1 MSGLIISNH
10 VVHPSEDHSA
20 AGNLEQGVN
29 RLPAHLQSLTLS
41 TDPELENVRLAD
53 LPPAIVEE
61 DEDTASEPCEP
72 LTPISTIHPP
82 HFNNDHPH
90 GKVSKPII
98 NNADEL
104 PPTDLSSSRPT
115 NCPSKTPPPPLIRRH
130 SPLRSASK
138 SIKSLFRKR
147 KGTGS
152 GADDPAAPTSNSGPQ
167 ETTQPHNI
175 SILTNNIHHGLFPS
189 ASRNSPTN
197 SSHSGSPRSP
207 FSPSS
212 TFNGGVAAML
222 SSSTPSESSLAQKIP
237 ARASTGLSLRERGK
251 IMFGSTPR
259 PNRIDQ
265 KIRSPSLSDVQSQ
278 PERPG
283 FSIPAVEGV
292 GLKSRRMSASFPDD
306 FDVDTCELDEEY
318 VSASRV
324 PGKRAKEI
332 GKGATATVKVMC
344 RKHGKR
350 HDLYA
355 VKEFR
360 KRGQQEDEDEY
371 VKKVKSEFS
380 IAKSLD
386 HPNIVKTF
394 RLCIHNGR
402 WNHVMEMCSY
412 GEVFSLVQ
420 KDYLTDADNLC
431 FFKQTVRGIAYLH
444 ENGIAHR
451 DIKLENLLL
460 SDEGH
465 IKITD
470 FGVSEVFSGIHPG
483 LRSSGGQCGKEMN
496 GVRLCSPGICGS
508 LPYIAPE
515 VLAKKE
521 FMVMAADFWRSDK
534 YDPRP
539 LDIWS
544 CAIVYLCLRFR
555 ASPWPAAD
563 VKHFQ
568 YATFLDGWNRFLKQD
583 PDRVVTEDD
592 YPNCGRLFRH
602 IKYLGMRRLLLKMLN
617 PDPAKRANIQEVM
630 QDRFFKT
637 IECCAPEPLDPSKVV
652 TSIDVAS
659 SGSHKLASKMVV
671 QKTHHHF
678 PPSKKLLPQHRFDMG
693 DGYQ

>member
-1 MSGLIISNH
+1 MSGPITSSH
-10 VVHPSEDHSA
+10 VVHPSESHSA
-20 AGNLEQGVN
+20 AGNRDQADSQLTTSFSG
-29 RLPAHLQSLTLS
+29 LTL
-41 TDPELENVRLAD
+41 TADPEFEGVRLAD

-61 DEDTASEPCEP
+61 DEETASEPPEP
-72 LTPISTIHPP
+72 LTPTSTVNEAP
-82 HFNNDHPH
+82 FNHVH
-90 GKVSKPII
+90 SHLGAVSKPII
-98 NNADEL
+98 VNTDAT
-104 PPTDLSSSRPT
+104 PPSTSKSSTRPT
-115 NCPSKTPPPPLIRRH
+115 RGIPEAASPSPAPRP
-130 SPLRSASK
+130 SPLRTASQ
-138 SIKSLFRKR
+138 SIKSLFRKK
-147 KGTGS
+147 KGS
-152 GADDPAAPTSNSGPQ
+152 ASSSEESAAQISHSPNLPETSHA
-167 ETTQPHNI
+167 HNI
-175 SILTNNIHHGLFPS
+175 SIVTNNIHHGSVPFH
-189 ASRNSPTN
+189 SRNSPTTT
-197 SSHSGSPRSP
+197 SRSGSPQSP
-207 FSPSS
+207 SSPSS
-212 TFNGGVAAML
+212 TLNGGSAAIL
-222 SSSTPSESSLAQKIP
+222 NSPTPSESSFVHKKP
-237 ARASTGLSLRERGK
+237 ARASTGLSLKERSK
-251 IMFGSTPR
+251 IMFGSTPK

-265 KIRSPSLSDVQSQ
+265 RIRSPSLSDVQSQ

-344 RKHGKR
+344 RRGGKR

-360 KRGQQEDEDEY
+360 KRGQHEDEDEY
-371 VKKVKSEFS
+371 VKKVKSEYS

-394 RLCIHNGR
+394 SLCTHNGR

-420 KDYLTDADNLC
+420 KDYLGDTDILC

-444 ENGIAHR
+444 DNGIAHR

-515 VLAKKE
+515 VLAKK
-521 FMVMAADFWRSDK
+521 DK

-544 CAIVYLCLRFR
+544 CAIVYLCLQYRG
-555 ASPWPAAD
+555 SPWPAAD
-563 VKHFQ
+563 SKYVQ
-568 YATFLDGWNRFLKQD
+568 YANFLKGWNKFLKED
-583 PDRVVTEDD
+583 PDRVITEDE
-592 YPNCGRLFRH
+592 YPRCGELFRRL
-602 IKYLGMRRLLLKMLN
+602 KYLGLKRLLLKMLHPN
-617 PDPAKRANIQEVM
+617 PEKRATIQEVI

-637 IECCAPEPLDPSKVV
+637 IECCAPEPIDPAKVV

-671 QKTHHHF
+671 QKTHNHF

>member
-1 MSGLIISNH
+1 MSGPITSSH
-10 VVHPSEDHSA
+10 VVHPSEGHSP
-20 AGNLEQGVN
+20 AGIPDQADSQLT
-29 RLPAHLQSLTLS
+29 ASFSSLMLTA
-41 TDPELENVRLAD
+41 DPEFEGIRLAD
-53 LPPAIVEE
+53 LPQAIVEE
-61 DEDTASEPCEP
+61 DEETASEPPEP
-72 LTPISTIHPP
+72 LTPTSTINETPFNNGHPHLDTASKPLVVTTDAPP
-82 HFNNDHPH
+82 HST
-90 GKVSKPII
+90 SKSSTRPANGIPE
-98 NNADEL
+98 AASL
-104 PPTDLSSSRPT
+104 SPT
-115 NCPSKTPPPPLIRRH
+115 RRA
-130 SPLRSASK
+130 SPLRTASK
-138 SIKSLFRKR
+138 SIKSLFRKK
-147 KGTGS
+147 KGS
-152 GADDPAAPTSNSGPQ
+152 ADGLEESAAHTSNSSNLPG
-167 ETTQPHNI
+167 TSHAHNI
-175 SILTNNIHHGLFPS
+175 SIVTNIIHHGTVPFP
-189 ASRNSPTN
+189 SRNSPTTT
-197 SSHSGSPRSP
+197 SRSGSPQSP
-207 FSPSS
+207 SSPSS
-212 TFNGGVAAML
+212 TFNGVAAVLL
-222 SSSTPSESSLAQKIP
+222 SSSTPSESSFVHRKP
-237 ARASTGLSLRERGK
+237 ARASTGLSLKKRSK

-259 PNRIDQ
+259 PNRIGQ
-265 KIRSPSLSDVQSQ
+265 RIRSPSLSDVRSQ

-318 VSASRV
+318 VRASRV

-344 RKHGKR
+344 RKGGKR

-360 KRGQQEDEDEY
+360 KRGQHEDEDEY
-371 VKKVKSEFS
+371 IKKVKSEYS

-394 RLCIHNGR
+394 SLCTHNGR

-412 GEVFSLVQ
+412 GELFSLVQ
-420 KDYLTDADNLC
+420 KDYLGDIDILC

-483 LRSSGGQCGKEMN
+483 LRSSGGRCGKEMN

-515 VLAKKE
+515 VLAKK
-521 FMVMAADFWRSDK
+521 DK

-544 CAIVYLCLRFR
+544 CAIVYLCLQYRG
-555 ASPWPAAD
+555 SPWPAAD
-563 VKHFQ
+563 SKYVQ
-568 YATFLDGWNRFLKQD
+568 YANFLNGWNKFLKEN
-583 PDRVVTEDD
+583 PDRIITEDE
-592 YPNCGRLFRH
+592 YPKCGELFRRL
-602 IKYLGMRRLLLKMLN
+602 KYFGLKRLILKMLH
-617 PDPAKRANIQEVM
+617 PDPAKRATIQEVM
-630 QDRFFKT
+630 HDRFFKT
-637 IECCAPEPLDPSKVV
+637 IECCAPEPIEPGKVV

-659 SGSHKLASKMVV
+659 SGSHRLASKMVV
-671 QKTHHHF
+671 QKTHNHF
-678 PPSKKLLPQHRFDMG
+678 PPSKRLLPQHRFDMG